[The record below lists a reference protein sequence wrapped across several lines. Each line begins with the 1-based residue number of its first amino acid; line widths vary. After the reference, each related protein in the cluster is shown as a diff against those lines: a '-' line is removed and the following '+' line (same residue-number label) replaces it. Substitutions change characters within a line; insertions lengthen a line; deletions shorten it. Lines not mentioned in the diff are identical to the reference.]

1 MEGPNI
7 RRWSRSGALLTAGLL
22 AVAVALPAAAQDG
35 GVTVIGYAAPE
46 PATDM
51 GWNQQGLIGT
61 QDAAEAIG
69 AEVIDASGAGYG
81 DIAPTLNSLKEDG
94 AQFIVAQASGY
105 GETAV
110 AFAREN
116 EIPVLVWEQSDQL
129 TPGLV
134 GDAETR
140 AQEGGYLAGVLAAS
154 MTETGQVGVVL
165 SASGDPNWQKQ
176 AGGFIAGARS
186 VDPEI
191 VIHRAAISADGYG
204 DEPGGRLVTEQVI
217 AAGADVVFG
226 MGDGSSFGMLAAVEN
241 TAPPGAEKAWFIDV
255 IGDKSS
261 IDEQGVLLSSVLWDF
276 SGAYSQALADL
287 AAGTYGETVYY
298 LDAANGGI
306 RLLDTQH
313 ISDEARAAVEA
324 ALTGIADG
332 SITVPETPTEADV
345 DALMEG

>member
-1 MEGPNI
+1 MHDS
-7 RRWSRSGALLTAGLL
+7 RRPRWGVALAAGALALTL
-22 AVAVALPAAAQDG
+22 AAPAAAQEA
-35 GVTVIGYAAPE
+35 TVSMIGYAAPE
-46 PATDM
+46 PATDF

-61 QDAAEAIG
+61 EEAASGIG

-116 EIPVLVWEQSDQL
+116 DIPVLVWEQSDQL

-154 MTETGQVGVVL
+154 MTQTGQVGVVI

-176 AGGFIAGARS
+176 AGGFVTGARS
-186 VDPEI
+186 VNPDI

-204 DEPGGRLVTEQVI
+204 DEPGGKLVTEQVI

-226 MGDGSSFGMLAAVEN
+226 MGDGSSFGMLAAVE
-241 TAPPGAEKAWFIDV
+241 TSTPPGADQAWFIDV
-255 IGDKSS
+255 IGDKTS

-276 SGAYSQALADL
+276 SGAYTQALADL

-306 RLLDTQH
+306 SILDTPY
-313 ISDEARAAVEA
+313 ITDEARAAIEA
-324 ALTGIADG
+324 ARAGIADG
-332 SITVPETPTEADV
+332 SIVVPETPTEADV
-345 DALMEG
+345 DALVGS